1 MLIRCSNYGV
11 ELVGETKDG
20 MNISDKKC
28 RMISIIRH
36 ERLELAKLHIV
47 GEGEDQHLHGREGVH
62 LLEGKDQHLLV
73 KEGVHLLEG
82 KDLHLLVKQGVH
94 LLGMHLIL
102 SISL

>member
-11 ELVGETKDG
+11 ELVCETKDG

-47 GEGEDQHLHGREGVH
+47 GEGEDQHL
-62 LLEGKDQHLLV
+62 LV
-73 KEGVHLLEG
+73 KEGVHLFEG
-82 KDLHLLVKQGVH
+82 EDLHLLVKQGVH